1 MCCGVIQCC
10 IACPQ
15 TKSRLREMISKIEL
29 WHWSLRYVEGNFGT
43 GLVAFFTFIKWLLY
57 LNLFTCALLAVFIL
71 VPQIFL
77 VHSKV
82 IHNTFFCSL
91 MLISNLVCVR
101 ACVRVCFPNITNN

>member
-1 MCCGVIQCC
+1 MMHCLLF
-10 IACPQ
+10 PQ

-57 LNLFTCALLAVFIL
+57 LNLFTCVLLTVFIL

-82 IHNTFFCSL
+82 ISLPLTPCSSIPSQSHTL
-91 MLISNLVCVR
+91 FPSPCVF
-101 ACVRVCFPNITNN
+101 VVILEHGVW